1 MRLAR
6 LAAGLLSA
14 ALLSGTQ
21 ARAQMPES
29 LSPGPPVR
37 FTAIT
42 QTLPTNA
49 QYTRV
54 DIPYLRERMQQRT
67 GGRIEVTLST
77 HAERNLQGN
86 EIVRLVRSGQAEL
99 GGGTLTTL
107 SGDVPILDGIDLAG
121 LGPDIATARRIADA
135 MLPVANR
142 ELERFGTRIAFIYPF
157 PGQVIFCRT
166 PVSSLADLRGKR
178 VRTFGASLTDLM
190 QALGATPVSVA
201 FPEVYSALE
210 RGVVD
215 CAITASGSG
224 STARWWEVSTHV
236 MNLPLSWAL
245 TGYIV
250 NASWWNRL
258 DPAVRGFLEG
268 TFAEM
273 NDRLWDLANE
283 GTRDGLDCLIGR
295 QEGCRLHLLATRPMV
310 EIVPPDSDRE
320 RLRELLQSTVLPGF
334 VRRCGAR
341 CGEVFNSVIAPI
353 VGVRAGG

>member
-1 MRLAR
+1 MRFPR
-6 LAAGLLSA
+6 LAAALCA
-14 ALLSGTQ
+14 AL
-21 ARAQMPES
+21 AFAAPAFAQMPQS
-29 LSPGPPVR
+29 LPPGPAVR
-37 FTAIT
+37 FTAVT
-42 QTLPTNA
+42 QTLPTNV

-67 GGRIEVTLST
+67 GGRIEVNLAT

-99 GGGTLTTL
+99 GGGTLSTL

-121 LGPDIATARRIADA
+121 LGPDIATARRIAEA

-142 ELERFGTRIAFIYPF
+142 DLERFGTRIAFIYPF
-157 PGQVIFCRT
+157 PGQVTFCRV
-166 PVSSLADLRGKR
+166 PVASLADLRGKR
-178 VRTFGASLTDLM
+178 VRTFGASLNDLM
-190 QALGATPVSVA
+190 TAIGAQPVSVA

-250 NASWWNRL
+250 NLNWWNRL
-258 DPAVRGFLEG
+258 DPQVRTFLEG

-273 NDRLWDLANE
+273 NDQLWQLAAE
-283 GTRDGLDCLIGR
+283 GTRDGLDCLIGKA
-295 QEGCRLHLLATRPMV
+295 EGCRLHTLATRPMV
-310 EIVPPDSDRE
+310 ETVPPESDQA

-341 CGEVFNSVIAPI
+341 CGEVFNQTIAPI